1 MAEDST
7 FLRPS
12 IPKFD
17 GYYEHWAMLMENLLR
32 SKEFWSL
39 IEIGVTV
46 APDNATEEQR
56 RLAEESKLKDL
67 KVKNY
72 LFQAIDRLIL
82 ETILVRD
89 TAKDIWDAMKRK
101 YQGSTKVKRA
111 QLQALRREFEV
122 LAMGEGETVNDY
134 FARTL
139 AIANRMTAHGET
151 MAQVTVVEKV
161 LRSMPAKFNYV
172 VCSIEESND
181 VTNLSI
187 DELQSS
193 LIVHEQRMKHQKDQ
207 KEISEEQALKV
218 SNGGRGA
225 GRGRGRSA
233 SRGRGRGRYGK
244 ESNKDSI
251 ECYKC
256 HKLGHYQ
263 NECPNWGEGSAN
275 YAEFDE
281 EEEMLLMAK
290 TEYDDKDQ
298 IWFLDSG
305 CSNHMVGNKAWLY
318 DYDETHRDS
327 VKLGDDSKIDAGH
340 GKG

>member
-17 GYYEHWAMLMENLLR
+17 GYYEHWAMLMENLMR
-32 SKEFWSL
+32 SKEFWVL

-46 APDNATEEQR
+46 APDNAMEEQR
-56 RLAEESKLKDL
+56 RVAEESKLKDL

-72 LFQAIDRLIL
+72 LFQAIDRSIL

-89 TAKDIWDAMKRK
+89 TTKDIWDAMKRK

-122 LAMGEGETVNDY
+122 LAMGENETVNDY

-161 LRSMPAKFNYV
+161 LRSMPVKFNYV

-207 KEISEEQALKV
+207 KESSEEQALKV
-218 SNGGRGA
+218 SNGGR
-225 GRGRGRSA
+225 
-233 SRGRGRGRYGK
+233 
-244 ESNKDSI
+244 
-251 ECYKC
+251 
-256 HKLGHYQ
+256 
-263 NECPNWGEGSAN
+263 
-275 YAEFDE
+275 
-281 EEEMLLMAK
+281 
-290 TEYDDKDQ
+290 
-298 IWFLDSG
+298 
-305 CSNHMVGNKAWLY
+305 
-318 DYDETHRDS
+318 
-327 VKLGDDSKIDAGH
+327 
-340 GKG
+340 